1 MHTSRQ
7 NAGERV
13 TTDRP
18 SVDVVVPFR
27 GSAQSLAGLVDTLS
41 RLQLRNGDTVT
52 IADNRPAGGE
62 PVKAR
67 SSVRILP
74 VPERQSSYYA
84 RNRAAERGSGDWLLF
99 IDGDVH
105 PPDDLLDRY
114 FPEPA
119 GERVGV
125 LVGAVNDEEVGDGS
139 APTARFATLQR
150 SMGQHN
156 TLDLPGWG
164 YAQTANCAIRR
175 AAFEQVDGFNG
186 VLRSG
191 GDADICFRLRE
202 CGWTMERRDGAAV
215 VHRNRTTLRK
225 LLRQRAR
232 HGAGAEW
239 LACHYPG
246 SFPRARWL
254 GLAKWA
260 CFSMVRAAADAVRG
274 RRDEALVHAIEP
286 LSVWAFNIGRLMT
299 NTVRER

>member
-1 MHTSRQ
+1 M
-7 NAGERV
+7 

-18 SVDVVVPFR
+18 SVDVVVPFK
-27 GSAQSLAGLVDTLS
+27 GLAESLAGLVERLS
-41 RLQLRNGDTVT
+41 RLQLREGDTVT

-62 PVKAR
+62 PVKGHGT
-67 SSVRILP
+67 VRIVP
-74 VPERQSSYYA
+74 VPERQSSYHA
-84 RNRAAERGSGDWLLF
+84 RNRAAETGTGEWLLF

-119 GERVGV
+119 GEGAAV
-125 LVGAVNDEEVGDGS
+125 LVGAVADEEVGDGS

-164 YAQTANCAIRR
+164 YAQTANCTIRR
-175 AAFEQVDGFNG
+175 VAFEQVGGFNG

-202 CGWTMERRDGAAV
+202 RGWTMERRDGAAV
-215 VHRNRTTLRK
+215 IHRNRTTLRK

-232 HGAGAEW
+232 HGAGAAW
-239 LACHYPG
+239 LARQYPG

-260 CFSMVRAAADAVRG
+260 SFSMARAAADAVRG
-274 RRDEALVHAIEP
+274 RRDDALVHAIEP